1 MAYQPCHSEGTHKNE
16 NAIKNAIVQSCSAGL
31 CDDEGRTVPV
41 EKRKAGK
48 GHHFIANQKVG
59 LMSTPDEI
67 IARMRRAGI
76 LPKKERKQ
84 HAK

>member
-1 MAYQPCHSEGTHKNE
+1 
-16 NAIKNAIVQSCSAGL
+16 L
-31 CDDEGRTVPV
+31 CDNDGKTIPV
-41 EKRKAGK
+41 EKRGAGK
-48 GHHFIANQKVG
+48 GSHFIGNQKVG